1 VSAEVAT
8 TEAASAEAAS
18 AWSAWFDAVERVL
31 ESDASTALLP
41 EPGPLLPLLPLP
53 EALAP
58 RADAVRGRIDARAA
72 RLRAERDA
80 AAAELARLGSAS
92 AGASVAAAPSPAFLD
107 TTA

>member
-1 VSAEVAT
+1 MSAEGCAADLW
-8 TEAASAEAAS
+8 EA
-18 AWSAWFDAVERVL
+18 WLDGVERAL
-31 ESDASTALLP
+31 DADATTALLP
-41 EPGPLLPLLPLP
+41 EPGALPRLP

-80 AAAELARLGSAS
+80 AAAELARIGSAS
-92 AGASVAAAPSPAFLD
+92 AGAPVAAAPAFLD